1 MVSEDNILA
10 ISDFINKKLYNIKK
24 NINEYPDRF
33 EYCFNTGYQEKYDE
47 FQLHSIQLGDV
58 FPILLETDNRIVL
71 VAIEFYKNSFNSEQV
86 LTWLVNCKVYIG
98 RAGRE
103 NYKINK
109 CSKVSKIRKFKGHV
123 VATYYRGNQTVV
135 MPVDN
140 IKEITN
146 NYKYSYR
153 KMNIWK
159 AKDRQSGVTVLLNGH
174 YLKGIPKIEFIK
186 ATDLII
192 SNGNCIMA
200 DYIDV
205 YEGGIGFFNQE
216 DSLNPVAFLL
226 DNSIVEIQIT
236 ERNNGGKIC
245 VVKSKYYVIAIEKL

>member
-1 MVSEDNILA
+1 MVPEDNILT
-10 ISDFINKKLYNIKK
+10 ISDFINNKLNNIKK
-24 NINEYPDRF
+24 NINEYPDCY
-33 EYCFNTGYQEKYDE
+33 EYCFNTSYHEKYDE

-58 FPILLETDNRIVL
+58 FPILLEIDNRIIL
-71 VAIEFYKNSFNSEQV
+71 VAIKFYKNSFNLEQV
-86 LTWLVNCKVYIG
+86 LTWLDDCKVYIG
-98 RAGRE
+98 RPGRD

-109 CSKVSKIRKFKGHV
+109 CSTVSKVRKFKGHL
-123 VATYYRGNQTVV
+123 VATYYKGNQAVEL
-135 MPVDN
+135 PAGN
-140 IKEITN
+140 IKEITK
-146 NYKYSYR
+146 NYRYSYQ

-174 YLKGIPKIEFIK
+174 YLQGIPKIEFIK
-186 ATDLII
+186 SKDLII

-205 YEGGIGFFNQE
+205 YKGGLGFFNQE